1 MSREFIIDEV
11 PMEHKEK
18 IMADLQIKIE
28 GNTFVKNSAPKYI
41 YPLDVTD
48 IHAYIPF
55 AYGLTC
61 PGGPFD
67 RPNRDSFPNM
77 NKKFNGSLRDE
88 QKILKREA
96 LDHLNKYGST
106 IIAAN
111 TGFGKTCTSI
121 YIATKIKMK
130 TIVITHR
137 VVLVNQWKDAIKKF
151 CPDATI
157 QVLTA
162 KSKMKDCDFYI
173 MNAINVPKHD
183 VDFYRHIGFVLV
195 DEIHCIM
202 AEGLSK
208 CMTRLVPRYVLGLS
222 ATPYRE
228 DGLNILLDL
237 YFGKNQIYRKL
248 YRQHKVYKIRTNF
261 TPTVEIAKNGKV
273 NWSVILDS
281 QSMDTQRNE
290 MIIRLVK
297 HFNDRVF
304 LILCKRVEQG
314 NYLVQRLKEE
324 KQDVTSLIGKQQEYE
339 QSSRILIGTASK
351 AGTGFD
357 HPRLDAMIMASDIKA
372 YFIQYL
378 GRVFRR
384 KDVVPIVFD
393 IVDKNPILERHFK
406 VRRAT
411 YLEHG
416 GRVRDFADAFPDFK
430 LC

>member
-1 MSREFIIDEV
+1 MSRVFEIDSV
-11 PMEHKEK
+11 PIEDREK
-18 IMADLQIKIE
+18 IMRELSIKLDE
-28 GNTFVKNSAPKYI
+28 STFVTNSQSKYI
-41 YPLDVTD
+41 EALDVTD
-48 IHAYIPF
+48 THAYIPF
-55 AYGLTC
+55 AYGRRC
-61 PGGPFD
+61 PGGPFS
-67 RPNRDSFPNM
+67 RPERNNLPM
-77 NKKFNGSLRDE
+77 MTAKFNGTLRE
-88 QKILKREA
+88 KQRVVKREA

-106 IIAAN
+106 IIAAC
-111 TGFGKTCTSI
+111 TGFGKSCTAV

-130 TIVITHR
+130 TIIITHR
-137 VVLVNQWKDAIKKF
+137 IVLVKQWEQVLAKF
-151 CPDATI
+151 CPGATVQI
-157 QVLTA
+157 LTS

-173 MNAINVPKHD
+173 MNAINVSKHPAK
-183 VDFYRHIGFVLV
+183 FYEDIGFVIV

-237 YFGKNQIYRKL
+237 YFGTRKIYRKL
-248 YRQHKVYKIRTNF
+248 FRKHNVYKIQTNF
-261 TPTVEIAKNGKV
+261 VPTVELSRNGRV
-273 NWSVILDS
+273 NWGVLLDS
-281 QSMDTQRNE
+281 QANNTERNE

-297 HFNDRVF
+297 HFNNRVF
-304 LILCKRVEQG
+304 LILCKRIEQG
-314 NYLVQRLKEE
+314 RYLVQRLKEE
-324 KQDVTSLIGKQQEYE
+324 GEDVTSLIGKQQEYE
-339 QSSRILIGTASK
+339 QKSRILVGTASK
-351 AGTGFD
+351 TGTGFD
-357 HPRLDAMIMASDIKA
+357 HARLDAMIMASDIQA

-384 KDVVPIVFD
+384 EDVVPFVFD

-416 GRVRDFADAFPDFK
+416 GGVHDFAKTFPDFE